1 MTKATEQTEELLRV
15 WDVAKMLGIKPPTVW
30 KWARLGKIP
39 KPIKISY
46 RVTAWKKSELLPF
59 IESLQAA

>member
-1 MTKATEQTEELLRV
+1 MNGTGQTEELLRV

-39 KPIKISY
+39 KPVKVSH

-59 IESLQAA
+59 LESLQAA